1 MKKQIAGLSSMRTCR
16 KVKIRSA
23 IGSSTGGYLDLYI
36 MDLESR
42 RFQKELLTVE
52 KRKRWLESELKRL
65 GKEQERVKKEMP
77 RSSPR
82 PSRTKPQGKALKTMI
97 MDY

>member
-42 RFQKELLTVE
+42 RFQKEVRTAE
-52 KRKRWLESELKRL
+52 KREGWLGAEVEDR
-65 GKEQERVKKEMP
+65 G
-77 RSSPR
+77 
-82 PSRTKPQGKALKTMI
+82 
-97 MDY
+97 